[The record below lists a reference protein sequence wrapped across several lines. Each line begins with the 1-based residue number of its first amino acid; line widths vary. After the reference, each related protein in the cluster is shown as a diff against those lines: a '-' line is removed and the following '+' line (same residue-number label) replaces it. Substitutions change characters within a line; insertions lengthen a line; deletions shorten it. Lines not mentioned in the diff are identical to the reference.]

1 MGDLKFILGGTSPRA
16 WGLCVNFAWY
26 LATYRFIP
34 TCVGFMLG
42 YWVLMMIPSGSSP
55 RAWGLCARPPSWR
68 GSCSVHP
75 HVRGAYVVKP
85 KGRGQL
91 ARFIPTCVGFMSG
104 RRRRSSHWPVHPH
117 VRGVYM
123 VIGSRRFSRLGSSPR
138 AWGLSGTTTGITLV
152 KRFIPTCVGF
162 MQSPCQCLC

>member
-91 ARFIPTCVGFMSG
+91 ARFIPTCVGFMQSAFG
-104 RRRRSSHWPVHPH
+104 FQ
-117 VRGVYM
+117 Y
-123 VIGSRRFSRLGSSPR
+123 IQNGSSPR
-138 AWGLSGTTTGITLV
+138 AWGLFRPCENGEGAV
-152 KRFIPTCVGF
+152 RFIPTCVGF
-162 MQSPCQCLC
+162 IHQVDRKSTDTDGSSPRAWGL